1 MHVHVHVHACVLLY
15 SYIFP
20 FKCALYMS
28 SYTCICMILY
38 ICMYIVYIFFRIFL
52 YICIHACMVKIPA
65 VVNQYL
71 RDYQQDGVRFLYDH
85 FITNTGAVLCDDMG
99 LGKTVQVIAFMCS
112 ILRKT
117 CTRSDVLLTSP
128 KQVHTGTVYT
138 CRSLKLHAYNVLYM

>member
-1 MHVHVHVHACVLLY
+1 MHVRVHVHACVLLY

-38 ICMYIVYIFFRIFL
+38 ICMYIVYIFFFL
-52 YICIHACMVKIPA
+52 YICIHACLVKIPA

-128 KQVHTGTVYT
+128 KQVHTGTGTVYM